1 MEEKQ
6 IQMVFMVAGVIIQQ
20 DNKYL
25 LVQEG
30 KGIAY
35 KLWNFPAGKVDLGE
49 SIEEA
54 AIREAF
60 EEVGYKVEL
69 IKKISVHQKSV
80 DEPVKHIFEARVI
93 GGELKTKKGE
103 ILDAKWFSSE
113 EIKNME
119 NELRNGEWIIDVINI
134 FEKNNTDKI

>member
-6 IQMVFMVAGVIIQQ
+6 IQMVFMVAGVIIKK

-54 AIREAF
+54 AVREAF

-69 IKKISVHQKSV
+69 IKKISVHQKTAN
-80 DEPVKHIFEARVI
+80 EPVKHIFEAKVI
-93 GGELKTKKGE
+93 GGELKTRKGE

-134 FEKNNTDKI
+134 FEKSS

>member
-6 IQMVFMVAGVIIQQ
+6 IQMVSMVAGVIIKQN
-20 DNKYL
+20 DKYL

-30 KGIAY
+30 KGKAY
-35 KLWNFPAGKVDLGE
+35 KLWNFPAGHVDMGE

-54 AIREAF
+54 AVREAF

-80 DEPVKHIFEARVI
+80 DEPVKHIFEAKII
-93 GGELKTKKGE
+93 GGELKAQKGE
-103 ILDAKWFSSE
+103 ILDAKWFSSN

-119 NELRNGEWIIDVINI
+119 DELRNGEWIIAVINI
-134 FEKNNTDKI
+134 FERDD

>member
-6 IQMVFMVAGVIIQQ
+6 NQMVSMVAGVIIKQ
-20 DNKYL
+20 DGKYL

-30 KGIAY
+30 KGKAY
-35 KLWNFPAGKVDLGE
+35 KLWNFPAGHVDVGE

-54 AIREAF
+54 AVREAF

-69 IKKISVHQKSV
+69 IRKISVHQKSV

-93 GGELKTKKGE
+93 GGELKTRKGE

-119 NELRNGEWIIDVINI
+119 NELRNGEWIIGVINI
-134 FEKNNTDKI
+134 FETSKDD

>member
-6 IQMVFMVAGVIIQQ
+6 IQMVFMVAGVIIQR
-20 DNKYL
+20 DGKYL

-30 KGIAY
+30 KGTAY
-35 KLWNFPAGKVDLGE
+35 KLWNFPAGKVDVGE

-54 AIREAF
+54 ALREAF
-60 EEVGYKVEL
+60 EETGYKVEL

-80 DEPVKHIFEARVI
+80 NEPVKHMFEAKII
-93 GGELKTKKGE
+93 GGELKTRKGE

-113 EIKNME
+113 EIRNMK
-119 NELRNGEWIIDVINI
+119 NELRNGEWIIEVINI
-134 FEKNNTDKI
+134 FEALKND